1 MDVSRLEQ
9 EINLLHERVCYA
21 LGDPKRILILY
32 VLAEKGRFVN
42 EISEL
47 LDMPQPTVSR
57 HLRVLRERELV
68 ETDRQG
74 PAVFYTLTD
83 QRIIAA
89 LDLMRGILTSQIEAR
104 VDLTQ
109 SFNRSSKE
117 S

>member
-1 MDVSRLEQ
+1 MELPRLEQ

-32 VLAEKGRFVN
+32 VLAEKGRYVN

-74 PAVFYTLTD
+74 PAVFYTIRD
-83 QRIIAA
+83 ARIIEA

-109 SFNRSSKE
+109 PYNRISKE

>member
-1 MDVSRLEQ
+1 MELPILEQ

-32 VLAEKGRFVN
+32 VLAEKGRYVN

-74 PAVFYTLTD
+74 PAVFYSLSD
-83 QRIIAA
+83 QRIIQA
-89 LDLMRGILTSQIEAR
+89 LDLMRGILTSKIEAR
-104 VDLTQ
+104 ADLTQ
-109 SFNRSSKE
+109 SFNRNNK
-117 S
+117 